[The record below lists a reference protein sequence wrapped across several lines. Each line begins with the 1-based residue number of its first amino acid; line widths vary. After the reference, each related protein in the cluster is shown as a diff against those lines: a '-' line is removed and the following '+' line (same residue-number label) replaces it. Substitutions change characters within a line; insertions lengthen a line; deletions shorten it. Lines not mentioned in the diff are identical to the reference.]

1 MVGLAAYLALLA
13 LTSRRINPM
22 KRTDPG
28 EEGAGRDGQARP
40 APAAAAGAC
49 PQRGAVPRLPPHRA
63 AAATAPPLRQGPPA
77 HARAV
82 RLGRPRRRR
91 RRVGA
96 LPRRRRRDAR
106 DGARPSRPE

>member
-28 EEGAGRDGQARP
+28 EEGAGRGGQARP

-49 PQRGAVPRLPPHRA
+49 PQRGAVPRPPPHRA
-63 AAATAPPLRQGPPA
+63 AAATAPPLRRGPPA
-77 HARAV
+77 HVRAAAPGGAATPPSPGCARW
-82 RLGRPRRRR
+82 GP
-91 RRVGA
+91 
-96 LPRRRRRDAR
+96 P
-106 DGARPSRPE
+106 

>member
-28 EEGAGRDGQARP
+28 EEGAGRGGQARP

-49 PQRGAVPRLPPHRA
+49 PQRGAVPRPPPHRA
-63 AAATAPPLRQGPPA
+63 APPRHRCVGARPPMLGLP
-77 HARAV
+77 
-82 RLGRPRRRR
+82 RLGGPRRRR
-91 RRVGA
+91 RRDV
-96 LPRRRRRDAR
+96 R